1 MKKRVLLQTAVLL
14 AATVNLS
21 YVAASCF
28 PPAKGQT
35 PLDVLECLQSEL
47 DSQQKRIAELEK
59 ENERLRKKTDTFT
72 VSGDGNV
79 GIGTTSPRAKLEVIS
94 PANDIPLIGN
104 NNLYIRGSNQGYGLA
119 VGTRMTYPAGV
130 WLQGMV
136 NDAVGATNILL
147 NPNSGN
153 VGIGTHN
160 PQYKLDV
167 NGTIRGH
174 NVSPSDERY
183 KQNIQTLENA
193 LTKLQELRGV
203 SFEWKGQNAEVQIG
217 LIAQEVEKVWPE
229 LVSTD
234 GEGYK
239 SIAYGQLTAILIE
252 AIKEQ
257 QQNIEQKSA
266 TIAELQLNW
275 QEQQKENAAQQ
286 ERIALLEA
294 MMQEIAA
301 VEDQDGDAISH
312 NAN

>member
-1 MKKRVLLQTAVLL
+1 VL
-14 AATVNLS
+14 
-21 YVAASCF
+21 
-28 PPAKGQT
+28 K
-35 PLDVLECLQSEL
+35 CLQSEL
-47 DSQQKRIAELEK
+47 DNQQKRIAELEK
-59 ENERLRKKTDTFT
+59 ENQALRQKTDAIS
-72 VSGDGNV
+72 VSSAGNV
-79 GIGTTSPRAKLEVIS
+79 GILS
-94 PANDIPLIGN
+94 
-104 NNLYIRGSNQGYGLA
+104 IRGVGSTIELGEGVSDKEVNAGKIGFRRFGDWLDIVGAGLN
-119 VGTRMTYPAGV
+119 GTRKIHFWAEH
-130 WLQGMV
+130 
-136 NDAVGATNILL
+136 GAFFN
-147 NPNSGN
+147 GN
-153 VGIGTHN
+153 VGIATTSPH
-160 PQYKLDV
+160 YKLDV

-174 NVSPSDERY
+174 NVSPSDQRY

-193 LTKLQELRGV
+193 LTKLQELRGI

-217 LIAQEVEKVWPE
+217 LIAQEVERVFPE

-234 GEGYK
+234 SEGYK

-266 TIAELQLNW
+266 TITELQLNW

-301 VEDQDGDAISH
+301 VALSRAQDGDATSH